1 MMTIVQRNNPWPA
14 SSAVISTPYFNQ
26 LAALEV
32 TGNRIG
38 GELRAPVVQVVEH
51 PSFPLSFFTWCIAVL
66 TFLEINLIFWRQRRA
81 NRKQR
86 MINAENE
93 QYRNKFHTI
102 QQQMLRDARE
112 LQKKFDDR

>member
-1 MMTIVQRNNPWPA
+1 
-14 SSAVISTPYFNQ
+14 
-26 LAALEV
+26 
-32 TGNRIG
+32 
-38 GELRAPVVQVVEH
+38 
-51 PSFPLSFFTWCIAVL
+51 
-66 TFLEINLIFWRQRRA
+66 
-81 NRKQR
+81 